1 MTEDKRLII
10 IKGEDKTED
19 VVRISYSSGRANVTF
34 KNSGKIY
41 GYSVKE
47 VKELTLTKTIPMEHM
62 IATLDGEP
70 LYNVKVIWQYEDWYK
85 VAFEYSYTQIYEASR
100 IFIRNKPTNPDE
112 KSRDV
117 FDYFRTIAF
126 LVSVRTEDGTALLAE
141 DYKKINYVDKDSA
154 LYSYIKN
161 INKTSKLITNNAY
174 IYPFGSNESQCN
186 AIRRALENQIS
197 VIEGPPGTGKT
208 QTILNIIANIVKD
221 GKTVAVVSNNN
232 AATSNVYEKLQ
243 KYDLD
248 YICAPLGKN
257 ENKKKFVMN
266 QTAEYTKL
274 QFIPVD
280 KYYLKTAIISLN
292 TRLKEVFK
300 LKGINAKA
308 KEEIRDIFVEHKYYI
323 QNEGQSINIEIPCK
337 KYNNA
342 LMLKHE
348 LEHYEHIGKEPSL
361 WFKIKYVLFKSTG
374 NFKMFNE
381 QLDNIIKACDKA
393 YFIARE
399 EELKEIINSNNE
411 KIASLSGDNMVEE
424 LKDNSMQLLKSH
436 LYDKYS
442 KNNRRQIFSERDINS
457 KSDAFTRE
465 YPVVFS
471 TTHSIKRCLNHNYKY
486 DYIIIDEASQ
496 VDLITGVLALSC
508 AKNAVIVGDRKQL
521 PNVISEDSKG
531 YIRKVETDYII
542 PEKFDYLK
550 HSFLTS
556 VLASVENVPYT
567 LLREH
572 YRCHPKIV
580 GFCNKK
586 FYDNQLL
593 IMTQDNGEKDVLKAY
608 VTTEGNHARGNFN
621 QREIDII
628 NNEVIGEL
636 KDKVDETEIAT
647 IAPFRAQKKALNI
660 SLKDT
665 KIQADTVHKFQG
677 REKDAVI
684 ITTVQDEITD
694 FVDDPQLLN
703 VAVTRAKKYLRI
715 VTNNKIE
722 KTNGNFSDLIK
733 YIKYNNFEVT
743 EAKTKSIY
751 DFLYKANRE
760 QRLKYLKDKKLI
772 SEYDSEN
779 ITYNVVKKIIE
790 EKGYGLGIATHIS
803 LKHIIKDMAILTEE
817 ERQFAQHEWT
827 HTDILLY
834 NKVDKM
840 PVLCIEVDGYC
851 YHSKLKQKSRDALKD
866 SILAKCELPLLR
878 LSTVGSSE
886 EDRIINL
893 LENLRKT

>member
-19 VVRISYSSGRANVTF
+19 VAKISYSSGRAYVTF
-34 KNSGKIY
+34 KNSEKSY
-41 GYSVKE
+41 GYSAKE
-47 VKELTLTKTIPMEHM
+47 VTEWNLTRTIPMEQM
-62 IATLDGEP
+62 LATLDGEP
-70 LYNVKVIWQYEDWYK
+70 LYNVRVIWQYEDWYK
-85 VAFEYSYTQIYEASR
+85 VAFENSVQIYETSR
-100 IFIRNKPTNPDE
+100 IFIRNKPTNTDV

-117 FDYFRTIAF
+117 FDYFRKIAF

-154 LYSYIKN
+154 LYAYMKN
-161 INKTSKLITNNAY
+161 MNKTNSLITNNAC

-186 AIRRALENQIS
+186 AVKRALENQIS
-197 VIEGPPGTGKT
+197 IIEGPPGTGKT

-257 ENKKKFVMN
+257 ENKKNFVMN
-266 QTAEYTKL
+266 QSKEYTKL
-274 QFIPVD
+274 QFIPTD
-280 KYYLKTAIISLN
+280 KYYLKTEIISLN
-292 TRLKEVFK
+292 TRLKEVFR

-323 QNEGQSINIEIPCK
+323 QNEGQNINIEIPCK
-337 KYNNA
+337 NYKDV

-348 LEHYEHIGKEPSL
+348 LEHYEHIGKQPSI
-361 WFKIKYVLFKSTG
+361 WFKLKYVLFKSTG
-374 NFKMFNE
+374 SFKVFKE
-381 QLDNIIKACDKA
+381 PLKDIIKACDKM

-399 EELKEIINSNNE
+399 DELKEIINTNNE
-411 KIASLSGDNMVEE
+411 KIKSLGGDGMLEE
-424 LKDNSMQLLKSH
+424 LKDTSMQLLKSH

-442 KNNRRQIFSERDINS
+442 KNTTRPIFGERDINTRS
-457 KSDAFTRE
+457 EAFTRE

-471 TTHSIKRCLNHNYKY
+471 TTHSIKRCLNSNYKY

-521 PNVISEDSKG
+521 PNVISEDSKEH
-531 YIRKVETDYII
+531 ISRVEKDFVI
-542 PEKFDYLK
+542 PEKFDYLQ
-550 HSFLTS
+550 HSFLSS
-556 VLASVENVPYT
+556 VLAAVEDAPYT

-593 IMTQDNGEKDVLKAY
+593 IMTQDYGEKDVLKAY
-608 VTTEGNHARGNFN
+608 VTAEGNHARGNFN

-628 NNEVIGEL
+628 NNEILPEL
-636 KDKVDETEIAT
+636 KEVVDESEIAT
-647 IAPFRAQKKALNI
+647 IAPFRAQKKALNTA
-660 SLKDT
+660 LKDT
-665 KIQADTVHKFQG
+665 EVQADTVHKFQG
-677 REKDAVI
+677 REKEAVI

-694 FVDDPQLLN
+694 FVDDPQMLN
-703 VAVTRAKKYLRI
+703 VAVTRAKRYLRI
-715 VTNNKIE
+715 VTNSNVE

-760 QRLKYLKDKKLI
+760 ERLKYLKDKKLI

-779 ITYNVVKKIIE
+779 ITYNVVKKILE
-790 EKGYGLGIATHIS
+790 EKGYGLEISTHVS

-851 YHSKLKQKSRDALKD
+851 YHSELKQKSRDALKD

-878 LSTVGSSE
+878 LSTVGSGE
-886 EDRIINL
+886 EDRIIEVL
-893 LENLRKT
+893 DELRKDK